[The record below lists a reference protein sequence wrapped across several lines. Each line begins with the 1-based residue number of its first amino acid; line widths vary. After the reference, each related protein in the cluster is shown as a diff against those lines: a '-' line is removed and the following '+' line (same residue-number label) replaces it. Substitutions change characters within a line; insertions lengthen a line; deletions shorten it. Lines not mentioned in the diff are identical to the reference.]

1 MPFALNV
8 LTLRGEQVSDVVAF
22 VSRSTEPTER
32 AAYERWPDQPADPG
46 RLFTAFG
53 QFGLPE
59 RLD

>member
-8 LTLRGEQVSDVVAF
+8 LSFRGEQISDVTAFIVHVAP
-22 VSRSTEPTER
+22 SDEPEVVAR
-32 AAYERWPDQPADPG
+32 MPEHPVDPLMLAA
-46 RLFTAFG
+46 AFG